1 MFWPRA
7 NAKVAA
13 PVIPGRLRR
22 TPQWCSGTFGPA
34 PTRLMSPSSTF
45 SSCGSS
51 SSFHL
56 RRNNPIQVN
65 CSLLFVATAE
75 RAASTRWHI
84 VRNFRIVNVVPS
96 LPIRSCK
103 KSIGPGD
110 VTQTAKATTNEIGT
124 VRGREM
130 RMQATSKKR
139 FAPERDHLLGS
150 SDNSWYESQRP
161 ATSLPLTLGPL

>member
-1 MFWPRA
+1 MEDRPRSLSGSLSQETTGTSSRSPTWLETVANQSKKSFTDLDGNSVHAKQDQYEAVWIGALALQCEEMFWPRA

-75 RAASTRWHI
+75 RAASTR
-84 VRNFRIVNVVPS
+84 
-96 LPIRSCK
+96 
-103 KSIGPGD
+103 
-110 VTQTAKATTNEIGT
+110 
-124 VRGREM
+124 
-130 RMQATSKKR
+130 
-139 FAPERDHLLGS
+139 
-150 SDNSWYESQRP
+150 
-161 ATSLPLTLGPL
+161 